1 MGSQTAYI
9 GLDVH
14 SETCTMSW
22 MNSDGEIQGTD
33 TFATSEK
40 NLIEGVRE
48 IEAQTKKVTLE
59 ESSLAFWTARAV
71 SREVDEVVVCDPR
84 ENHLISRSIRKG
96 DEPDAKALARLLR
109 MGELKEVY
117 QPENDR
123 RALYKQACSHYMDLR
138 DQQRALKQKIK
149 ARLKR
154 WGHLHI
160 PGSSV
165 FSQSGRDAYLDELDH
180 DRIRS
185 QVESLYNLLDQT
197 HAEKKAARRQF
208 LELGRQYPETQEFQ
222 KIPGIGPIS
231 AHTFD
236 AYIQT
241 PYRFAT
247 KQKLWRYCKL
257 GIQKRSSGGNQIQRE
272 KLDSAGRGEL
282 KALSHRA
289 VKEALGGEDKN
300 EVQASYRA
308 SARRTDDE
316 THARLNTQRK
326 ILATMWGLW
335 KRSAAYNPNLF
346 YSSKRSSSTK
356 PSNSKNQSL
365 G

>member
-1 MGSQTAYI
+1 
-9 GLDVH
+9 
-14 SETCTMSW
+14 MSW
-22 MNSDGEIQGTD
+22 INGDGEVQGTNS
-33 TFATSEK
+33 FATSEK
-40 NLIEGVRE
+40 NLIEGVQE
-48 IEAQTKKVTLE
+48 IEAQTKKITLE
-59 ESSLAFWTARAV
+59 ESPLAFWTARTLTG
-71 SREVDEVVVCDPR
+71 EVDEVVVCDPR

-123 RALYKQACSHYMDLR
+123 RALYKQACSHYMDIR
-138 DQQRALKQKIK
+138 DQQRVLKQKIK

-160 PGSSV
+160 PGASV
-165 FSQSGRDAYLDELDH
+165 FNQDGREVYLAELSH

-185 QVESLYNLLDQT
+185 QVETLYALLDRT
-197 HAEKKAARRQF
+197 HKEKKAARRQF
-208 LELGRQYPETQEFQ
+208 LELGRDYPETQEFQ

-236 AYIQT
+236 AFIQT
-241 PYRFAT
+241 PCRFAT

-257 GIQKRSSGGNQIQRE
+257 GIRKQSSGGKKVRRE
-272 KLDSAGRGEL
+272 KLDPAGHGEL

-289 VKEALGGEDKN
+289 VKEALGGEDTN
-300 EVQASYRA
+300 EVRASYRA
-308 SARRTDDE
+308 SLQRTGDE

-335 KRSAAYNPNLF
+335 KRSAAYNPKLF
-346 YSSKRSSSTK
+346 YTSKRTLKAKSSR
-356 PSNSKNQSL
+356 
-365 G
+365 

>member
-14 SETCTMSW
+14 SETCTISW
-22 MNSDGEIQGTD
+22 MNSNGEIQGTG

-40 NLIEGVRE
+40 NLTEGVRA

-59 ESSLAFWTARAV
+59 ESSLAFWTARTLTG
-71 SREVDEVVVCDPR
+71 EVDEVVVCDPR

-109 MGELKEVY
+109 MGELKKVY

-160 PGSSV
+160 PGAGV
-165 FSQSGRDAYLDELDH
+165 FSQSGRGAYLDELDH

-185 QVESLYNLLDQT
+185 QVESLYELLDQT

-236 AYIQT
+236 ALIQT
-241 PYRFAT
+241 PCRFAT
-247 KQKLWRYCKL
+247 KQKLWRYSKL

-272 KLDSAGRGEL
+272 KLDSAGHGEL

-289 VKEALGGEDKN
+289 VKEALGGEDEN

-308 SARRTDDE
+308 SARRTGDE

-335 KRSAAYNPNLF
+335 KRSAAYNPKLF
-346 YSSKRSSSTK
+346 YRSKRTRKPESS
-356 PSNSKNQSL
+356 

>member
-9 GLDVH
+9 GLDVY
-14 SETCTMSW
+14 SRSCTMSW
-22 MNSDGEIQGTD
+22 MNEEGEVRGTE
-33 TFATSEK
+33 TFSTSEE
-40 NLIEGVRE
+40 NLIGGVGE
-48 IEAQTKKVTLE
+48 VDAQTKRVTLE
-59 ESSLAFWTARAV
+59 ESPLAFWTARTLTG
-71 SREVDEVVVCDPR
+71 EVDQVIVCDPR

-138 DQQRALKQKIK
+138 DRQRVFKQKIK
-149 ARLKR
+149 SRLKR

-160 PGSSV
+160 PGAKV
-165 FSQSGRDAYLDELDH
+165 FSQNGREAYLAELSH

-185 QVESLYNLLDQT
+185 QVESLYTFLDKA
-197 HAEKKAARRQF
+197 HAEKKGARRQF
-208 LELGRQYPETQEFQ
+208 LELGRHYSETQEFQ

-236 AYIQT
+236 AYVQT
-241 PYRFAT
+241 PRRFAT

-257 GIQKRSSGGNQIQRE
+257 GVRKHSSGGEQIRRE
-272 KLDSAGRGEL
+272 KLDPAGHGEL

-289 VKEALGGEDKN
+289 VKEALGGEDHN

-308 SARRTDDE
+308 SVRRTGDK

-335 KRSAAYNPNLF
+335 KRGTAYNPKLF
-346 YSSKRSSSTK
+346 YNSKRTHKPESS
-356 PSNSKNQSL
+356 

>member
-14 SETCTMSW
+14 SKTSTMIW
-22 MNSDGEIQGTD
+22 MDADGEVQGTD
-33 TFATSEK
+33 TFSTSER
-40 NLIEGVRE
+40 NLIEGVQQ
-48 IEAQTKKVTLE
+48 IEARTKKATLE
-59 ESSLAFWTARAV
+59 ESPLAFWTARALTG
-71 SREVDEVVVCDPR
+71 EVDEVLVCDPR
-84 ENHLISRSIRKG
+84 ENRLISRSIRKG

-109 MGELKEVY
+109 MGEPKEVY
-117 QPENDR
+117 QPANDQ

-138 DQQRALKQKIK
+138 DQQRSLKQKIK
-149 ARLKR
+149 SRLKR

-160 PGSSV
+160 PGAEV
-165 FSQSGRDAYLDELDH
+165 FSQSGREAYLVELSH
-180 DRIRS
+180 DRIRE
-185 QVESLYNLLDQT
+185 QVESLYDLLDKT

-208 LELGRQYPETQEFQ
+208 LELGRRYQETQEFQ

-241 PYRFAT
+241 PHRFAT

-257 GIQKRSSGGNQIQRE
+257 GVRKHSSGGTRVRRE
-272 KLDSAGRGEL
+272 KLDPAGHGEL

-308 SARRTDDE
+308 SLQRTGDK

-326 ILATMWGLW
+326 ILSTMWGLW
-335 KRSAAYNPNLF
+335 KSGTAYNPKLF
-346 YSSKRSSSTK
+346 YHSKRSRVTESS
-356 PSNSKNQSL
+356 

>member
-14 SETCTMSW
+14 SKTCTMSW
-22 MNSDGEIQGTD
+22 MSGDGEVQGTGS
-33 TFATSEK
+33 FATSEK
-40 NLIEGVRE
+40 NLLKEVGG

-59 ESSLAFWTARAV
+59 ESPLAFWTARTLTG
-71 SREVDEVVVCDPR
+71 EVDQVIVCDPR

-138 DQQRALKQKIK
+138 DQQRSLKQKIK
-149 ARLKR
+149 SRLKR

-160 PGSSV
+160 PGASV
-165 FSQSGRDAYLDELDH
+165 FNQSGRETYLAELSH
-180 DRIRS
+180 DRVRS
-185 QVESLYNLLDQT
+185 QVESLYNLLDKT
-197 HAEKKAARRQF
+197 HAEKKAARRHF
-208 LELGRQYPETQEFQ
+208 LELGRRYPETQEFQ

-241 PYRFAT
+241 PDRFAT

-257 GIQKRSSGGNQIQRE
+257 GIRKHSSGGKKVRRE
-272 KLDSAGRGEL
+272 KLDPAGHGEL

-289 VKEALGGEDKN
+289 VKEALGGEDYN

-308 SARRTDDE
+308 SVRRTGDE

-335 KRSAAYNPNLF
+335 KRSSAYNPKLF
-346 YSSKRSSSTK
+346 YNSKRTRETETS
-356 PSNSKNQSL
+356 

>member
-22 MNSDGEIQGTD
+22 MDGDGVIQGTES
-33 TFATSEK
+33 FETSEQ
-40 NLIEGVRE
+40 NLIEKVGE
-48 IEAQTKKVTLE
+48 IESQTKKITLE
-59 ESSLAFWTARAV
+59 ESPLAFWTARTLTG
-71 SREVDEVVVCDPR
+71 EVDEVIVCDPR

-96 DEPDAKALARLLR
+96 DEPDAQALARLLR

-138 DQQRALKQKIK
+138 DRQRVLKQKIK
-149 ARLKR
+149 SRLKR

-160 PGSSV
+160 PGAKV
-165 FSQSGRDAYLDELDH
+165 FSQSGREVYLDELSH

-185 QVESLYNLLDQT
+185 QVESQYRLLDQT
-197 HAEKKAARRQF
+197 HTEKKAARRQF

-222 KIPGIGPIS
+222 EIPGIGPIS

-241 PYRFAT
+241 PCRFAT

-257 GIQKRSSGGNQIQRE
+257 GVRKHSSGGTQVRRE
-272 KLDSAGRGEL
+272 KLDPAGHGEL

-289 VKEALGGEDKN
+289 VREALGGEDEN

-308 SARRTDDE
+308 SLQRTGDE

-335 KRSAAYNPNLF
+335 KRGTAYNPKLF
-346 YSSKRSSSTK
+346 YNSNRSLKAKSS
-356 PSNSKNQSL
+356 

>member
-14 SETCTMSW
+14 SETCTISW

-40 NLIEGVRE
+40 NLTEEVRA
-48 IEAQTKKVTLE
+48 IEAQTKKLTLE
-59 ESSLAFWTARAV
+59 ESSLAFWTARTLTG
-71 SREVDEVVVCDPR
+71 EVDEVVVCDPR

-109 MGELKEVY
+109 MGELKKVY

-160 PGSSV
+160 PGAGV
-165 FSQSGRDAYLDELDH
+165 FSQSGRGAYLDELDH

-185 QVESLYNLLDQT
+185 QVESLYDLLDQT

-208 LELGRQYPETQEFQ
+208 LELGHQYPESTRRLKSFRKYRALDQ
-222 KIPGIGPIS
+222 S
-231 AHTFD
+231 VL
-236 AYIQT
+236 T
-241 PYRFAT
+241 PSTPLSRRPVGSL
-247 KQKLWRYCKL
+247 QN
-257 GIQKRSSGGNQIQRE
+257 RSSGGIASSESRNVRAAATRFRE
-272 KLDSAGRGEL
+272 K
-282 KALSHRA
+282 
-289 VKEALGGEDKN
+289 
-300 EVQASYRA
+300 
-308 SARRTDDE
+308 
-316 THARLNTQRK
+316 
-326 ILATMWGLW
+326 
-335 KRSAAYNPNLF
+335 
-346 YSSKRSSSTK
+346 SSIRQDTENSR
-356 PSNSKNQSL
+356 PSVTEP
-365 G
+365 

>member
-1 MGSQTAYI
+1 MTW
-9 GLDVH
+9 LD
-14 SETCTMSW
+14 
-22 MNSDGEIQGTD
+22 SDGEVQGTD
-33 TFATSEK
+33 TFGTSER
-40 NLIEGVRE
+40 NLVEGVQQ
-48 IEAQTKKVTLE
+48 IEAQTKKATLE
-59 ESSLAFWTARAV
+59 ESPLAFWTARALTG
-71 SREVDEVVVCDPR
+71 EVDEVLVCDPR

-117 QPENDR
+117 QPANDR

-138 DQQRALKQKIK
+138 DQQRSLKQKIK
-149 ARLKR
+149 SRLKR

-160 PGSSV
+160 PGAEV
-165 FSQSGRDAYLDELDH
+165 FSQSGREAYLAELSH
-180 DRIRS
+180 DRIRE
-185 QVESLYNLLDQT
+185 QVGSLYNLLDKT
-197 HAEKKAARRQF
+197 HAEKKSARRQF
-208 LELGRQYPETQEFQ
+208 LELGRRYPETQEFQ

-241 PYRFAT
+241 PHRFAT

-257 GIQKRSSGGNQIQRE
+257 GVRKHSSGGTQVRRE
-272 KLDSAGRGEL
+272 KLDPAGHGEL

-289 VKEALGGEDKN
+289 VKEALGGEDEN

-308 SARRTDDE
+308 SLQRTGDE

-326 ILATMWGLW
+326 VLSTMWGLW
-335 KRSAAYNPNLF
+335 KNGTAYNPDLF
-346 YSSKRSSSTK
+346 YNSTRSQPTDSS
-356 PSNSKNQSL
+356 